1 MIHYSTIASPYF
13 RSTPGYETLIRV
25 VGEETLT
32 YASSH
37 AISQQLE
44 AYIHLM
50 ISMDPEYKVCCTANI
65 AGNARDSESN
75 VETIFPHTWY
85 EHETKSEALFRG
97 NLHNYAYEFRARF
110 AYTRFRVLIIFQ
122 TPITTACQHISGE
135 LS

>member
-1 MIHYSTIASPYF
+1 MIHYSTIASPNF

-50 ISMDPEYKVCCTANI
+50 ISMDPDYKVCCTANI

-85 EHETKSEALFRG
+85 EHLTYS
-97 NLHNYAYEFRARF
+97 
-110 AYTRFRVLIIFQ
+110 
-122 TPITTACQHISGE
+122 
-135 LS
+135 

>member
-1 MIHYSTIASPYF
+1 MIHYSTIASPNF

-85 EHETKSEALFRG
+85 EHLTHFFGAVYTILLMNSVHD
-97 NLHNYAYEFRARF
+97 LHTQGLGF
-110 AYTRFRVLIIFQ
+110 
-122 TPITTACQHISGE
+122 
-135 LS
+135 